1 MKEELIKALSLLGE
15 ELKQGS
21 KNSKLQDAIRKSI
34 SENTWFSIQDI
45 DFQLKAIAL
54 WLKEK
59 VLQDFVSNYS
69 FAQEPKKIAVICAGN
84 IPCCAFHDLL
94 CVLLSGNAFLAKL
107 SSEDKY
113 LLPQIFSILS
123 DINPKLKDRIAFTQE
138 RINNSQNLTSLFS
151 GIIATGSNNT
161 SLYFEYYFKDVP
173 HIIRHSRS
181 SIAVLTNEDKDFSLL
196 MQDILTH
203 KQRGCRN
210 VCKLFIPNDFSFE
223 PLAKATLSYSFL
235 LDENCYRNNYDYHK
249 AIFTMNGI
257 NCLDT
262 SVLLFFECENLFAP
276 VSVVNYQKYSSLNE
290 VNEYIAQN
298 AEQIQCVVSQNKEIL
313 NAIPLGDAQKPLITD
328 FEDRV
333 NTMKWLCNL

>member
-151 GIIATGSNNT
+151 GHIFCPINREVVAMSANYL
-161 SLYFEYYFKDVP
+161 SLM
-173 HIIRHSRS
+173 I
-181 SIAVLTNEDKDFSLL
+181 SLL
-196 MQDILTH
+196 NHWQ
-203 KQRGCRN
+203 KQ
-210 VCKLFIPNDFSFE
+210 LF
-223 PLAKATLSYSFL
+223 LTLSYL
-235 LDENCYRNNYDYHK
+235 TK
-249 AIFTMNGI
+249 IATATTMTI
-257 NCLDT
+257 T
-262 SVLLFFECENLFAP
+262 KQF
-276 VSVVNYQKYSSLNE
+276 
-290 VNEYIAQN
+290 
-298 AEQIQCVVSQNKEIL
+298 SQ
-313 NAIPLGDAQKPLITD
+313 
-328 FEDRV
+328 
-333 NTMKWLCNL
+333 